1 MRFINEMRRPR
12 SSEMKKNDTPARLV
26 LGIETCTPSGGVA
39 LADVEGRL
47 IVHRHGV
54 ARTGYSRRLMAS
66 IDEALRSASADPSAL
81 AAVAVTHGPGSFTGV
96 RVGLVTAKTLAQ
108 SLGVPLYIESSLRA
122 LAMRW
127 PGADGPVCSIL
138 DARRKE
144 VYSGVFRRS
153 PEAATNGGVQS
164 EMTPIRDEA
173 VESIQSLIEGI
184 EGIAGPST
192 APAQSTGR
200 IWLSGDGARLYEAKL
215 RDALGDRIA
224 FVPEPW
230 GSPAPDVI
238 ALEGARRLR
247 EALPGVDPLSAVP
260 QYLRISDAE
269 KGLLSNPT

>member
-1 MRFINEMRRPR
+1 MRKTEV
-12 SSEMKKNDTPARLV
+12 PARLI

-39 LADVEGRL
+39 LADADGRL
-47 IVHRHGV
+47 IVHRHSV

-66 IDEALRSASADPSAL
+66 IDEALRSASADASAL

-127 PGADGPVCSIL
+127 PRTDGPVCAIL

-144 VYSGVFRRS
+144 VYSGVYRRTDE
-153 PEAATNGGVQS
+153 PAADGGVQS
-164 EMTPIRDEA
+164 EMAPLRDDA
-173 VESIQSLIEGI
+173 VESVQSLIEGL
-184 EGIAGPST
+184 ST
-192 APAQSTGR
+192 LHVNSAER
-200 IWLSGDGARLYEAKL
+200 IWLSGDGARLYEAQL
-215 RDALGDRIA
+215 RDSLGDRIA

-230 GSPAPDVI
+230 GSPAPDAI

-247 EALPGVDPLSAVP
+247 EGLPGVDPLSAVP

-269 KGLLSNPT
+269 KGLLSKPT